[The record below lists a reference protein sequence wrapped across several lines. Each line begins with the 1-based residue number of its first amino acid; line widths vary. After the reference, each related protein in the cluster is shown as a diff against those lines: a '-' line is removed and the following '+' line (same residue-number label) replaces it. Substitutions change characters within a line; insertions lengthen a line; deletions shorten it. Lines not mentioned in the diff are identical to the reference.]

1 MTLDAVLNLIW
12 VGICVS
18 ALGLLA
24 SAEFR
29 QQHARSAR
37 LYRLASVIL
46 VVLALFPCVSASDD
60 FFCLSLLETHPAQ
73 HGGTGS
79 PLPEDSH
86 DKTAGNI
93 YLARVLGALDHIRPA
108 AFFSLLLA
116 LSFVTVVFVRP
127 HVAASHTLLSRT
139 GRAPPSV

>member
-1 MTLDAVLNLIW
+1 MTLDAALNLIW
-12 VGICVS
+12 VGIGVS

-24 SAEFR
+24 RSEFR
-29 QQHARSAR
+29 NIHARTAR
-37 LYRLASVIL
+37 LYRFASVLL

-73 HGGTGS
+73 HGGMGS
-79 PLPEDSH
+79 PLPEDTH
-86 DKTAGNI
+86 DSI
-93 YLARVLGALDHIRPA
+93 YLTRVFGALDQVRPA
-108 AFFSLLLA
+108 AFFSLALA

-127 HVAASHTLLSRT
+127 RVAASHTILSRT